1 MAEVTEVKMKVCLVG
16 DGGVG
21 KTSLIRKYVF
31 NEFDD
36 RYLFTLGTN
45 VSKKEITLPGGE
57 GQPVT
62 VHMMIW
68 DIMGQ
73 KDLAK
78 LFTEQYFKGAN
89 AGIAV
94 CDCTDDKT
102 LDGLLG
108 WIDGMREAAGQ
119 VPIIILANK
128 VDLVDHKQ
136 IDDDR
141 LKEIAEGYGASHYF
155 SSAKTGENVEKA
167 FMELARELV
176 M

>member
-1 MAEVTEVKMKVCLVG
+1 MAEVTEMKMKICLVG

-45 VSKKEITLPGGE
+45 VSKKEITLPGDE
-57 GQPVT
+57 GQPVR
-62 VHMMIW
+62 VQMIIW

-78 LFTEQYFKGAN
+78 LFTEQYFKGAS
-89 AGIAV
+89 AGVGV
-94 CDCTDDKT
+94 CDSTDEKT
-102 LDGLLG
+102 LEGLKE

-141 LKEIAEGYGASHYF
+141 LKEIAEGYGASYYF

-167 FMELARELV
+167 FMELAREFV
-176 M
+176 I